1 MSPADETKP
10 QLITVC
16 RGFPQNRELIYN
28 NLLPKQMMITYHY
41 ALGCFKKMGNPMI
54 NRFQFTTAKINNPGA
69 AGFQG
74 AHGRSGDSESL
85 GPCGWEA
92 EPNRWWQNRNGLGVW
107 WPPTCDLETNQGWTN
122 PKFRYWRCV
131 IEHWLLF
138 IVVGSANCGELP
150 QC

>member
-1 MSPADETKP
+1 MRQNPSWLLFVGGSSKIVSWST
-10 QLITVC
+10 IIC
-16 RGFPQNRELIYN
+16 YQNRWWSHIITPWGALKKWGTQWSTDF
-28 NLLPKQMMITYHY
+28 NLP
-41 ALGCFKKMGNPMI
+41 
-54 NRFQFTTAKINNPGA
+54 AKINNPGA

-92 EPNRWWQNRNGLGVW
+92 EPNRWWQNRNGLGIW

-150 QC
+150 RC